1 MKNKLILNII
11 ILTFFLLKISIAYSE
26 EFKFET
32 DKIDIVENGQKY
44 TAENAK
50 IITNDNLTEIFGDYL
65 EYDRKNLILMVEG
78 NVKIFDLLNNTKINA
93 KKIIYY
99 KKEEKI
105 ITLGEALIE
114 TDNNFL
120 IKTKN
125 LTYLKKETKIKS
137 NEFTSINDKLGN
149 VLTVSNKYF
158 IEQGVYDL
166 NSKKIIG
173 KDLEINFDRS
183 SFGNST
189 NQPRLKG
196 RSIYVDENVSI
207 IKKGVFTTCKKR
219 DKCPPWTMS
228 ANEVVHDKN
237 KKIINYKKA
246 WLKVYNKPVL
256 YFPKFFHPDPT
267 VKRQSGFLFPIFT
280 NSTAMGVGTA
290 MPYYWQLVMI
300 KILRLLQNFMLKK
313 MYYF

>member
-1 MKNKLILNII
+1 MLTDEIRTLIENHSAGMVATVNSDGTPSVSPKATFLIL
-11 ILTFFLLKISIAYSE
+11 
-26 EFKFET
+26 
-32 DKIDIVENGQKY
+32 
-44 TAENAK
+44 
-50 IITNDNLTEIFGDYL
+50 TNDQLAFSNIRSPHTIKNLIDRPAIEICFIDVVLRKSARITGSAHYVEKNEAGPELIGKFKEIFGDYL

-78 NVKIFDLLNNTKINA
+78 NVKILDLLNNTKINA
-93 KKIIYY
+93 KKIVYY

-149 VLTVSNKYF
+149 VLTVSKFVYLIPDKIINGSSINYSDLQSNKYF

-166 NSKKIIG
+166 NSRNVIG

-196 RSIYVDENVSI
+196 RSIYVDENVRMNNLVFRSEYGSSI
-207 IKKGVFTTCKKR
+207 
-219 DKCPPWTMS
+219 
-228 ANEVVHDKN
+228 VVYPM
-237 KKIINYKKA
+237 I
-246 WLKVYNKPVL
+246 L
-256 YFPKFFHPDPT
+256 Y
-267 VKRQSGFLFPIFT
+267 S
-280 NSTAMGVGTA
+280 
-290 MPYYWQLVMI
+290 QLQ
-300 KILRLLQNFMLKK
+300 LA
-313 MYYF
+313 

>member
-1 MKNKLILNII
+1 
-11 ILTFFLLKISIAYSE
+11 FFLLKISIAYSE

-105 ITLGEALIE
+105 ITLGETLIE

-149 VLTVSNKYF
+149 VLTVSKFVYLIPDKIIKGNSINYSDLQSNKYF

-166 NSKKIIG
+166 NSRKIIG

-219 DKCPPWTMS
+219 DKCPPWTLS

-237 KKIINYKKA
+237 KKIIN
-246 WLKVYNKPVL
+246 
-256 YFPKFFHPDPT
+256 
-267 VKRQSGFLFPIFT
+267 
-280 NSTAMGVGTA
+280 
-290 MPYYWQLVMI
+290 
-300 KILRLLQNFMLKK
+300 
-313 MYYF
+313 